1 MTAAWSRCSVTGAT
15 LRGVEA
21 LPVAVEVA
29 VSGGIPGMAVVGMPD
44 AAVQEARERVRAA
57 IRASGFAMPNEKIVV
72 NLAPGDLRKTG
83 TGFDLPIAVGVLAAT
98 GQLAPAS
105 LEGRLF
111 VGELSLEGS
120 VRPAAGALAF
130 GICARN
136 QGLVLV
142 GSADAARLP
151 LGGGAARHRAPLR
164 SEAGRPGAASPGR
177 RPALRGPLG
186 RRCAG
191 LQRRGGP

>member
-1 MTAAWSRCSVTGAT
+1 MTAACSRCSVTGAT

-57 IRASGFAMPNEKIVV
+57 IRASGFAMPNEKVVV

-98 GQLAPAS
+98 GQLDPAA
-105 LEGRLF
+105 LRGRLF

-136 QGLVLV
+136 RGLVLV
-142 GSADAARLP
+142 GRAFAARLP
-151 LGGGAARHRAPLR
+151 LGVV
-164 SEAGRPGAASPGR
+164 
-177 RPALRGPLG
+177 
-186 RRCAG
+186 
-191 LQRRGGP
+191 